1 VPLTPGEETGKAI
14 RELRSGKTFARTRKK
29 FGKKKAQK
37 QAIAIALANHRKG
50 KKHRRKAKRSRKMVR
65 R

>member
-1 VPLTPGEETGKAI
+1 LHG
-14 RELRSGKTFARTRKK
+14 GKTYARARRKW
-29 FGKKKAQK
+29 GKKKAQK